1 MANEAFQKRVGKI
14 SGGKVILLGFGFE
27 EDTAENKMVLKKYD
41 ANVFAKGIE
50 MLKFEL
56 MWGGFKLTKKIC

>member
-27 EDTAENKMVLKKYD
+27 EDTAENKLVLKKYD

-56 MWGGFKLTKKIC
+56 M